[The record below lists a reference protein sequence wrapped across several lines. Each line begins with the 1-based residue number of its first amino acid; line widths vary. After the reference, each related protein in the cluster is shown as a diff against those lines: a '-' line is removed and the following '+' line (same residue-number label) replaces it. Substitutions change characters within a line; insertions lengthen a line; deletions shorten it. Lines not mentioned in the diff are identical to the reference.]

1 MDLKGEICLSALRT
15 ATTAYTSVAT
25 FTELNQLTQDMMLAG
40 FSATVVGFTGVAT
53 IIHAPIE
60 APSKVR
66 RLVGEG
72 AHMALL
78 LSLHTMVALS
88 TCLRVSQGLSRLL
101 GGKSVSPVVG
111 FALVFV
117 LMLLVELRLGV
128 LSSSQAPLRRPR
140 PTQSERTAIKAEKAT
155 TQVAK
160 SATKA
165 EKAATQVAKTAT
177 KAEKAPTKKARHSGK
192 RS

>member
-1 MDLKGEICLSALRT
+1 
-15 ATTAYTSVAT
+15 
-25 FTELNQLTQDMMLAG
+25 
-40 FSATVVGFTGVAT
+40 
-53 IIHAPIE
+53 
-60 APSKVR
+60 
-66 RLVGEG
+66 
-72 AHMALL
+72 MALL

-140 PTQSERTAIKAEKAT
+140 PPQSEKTAIKAEKAP
-155 TQVAK
+155 
-160 SATKA
+160 
-165 EKAATQVAKTAT
+165 TQVAKTTT
-177 KAEKAPTKKARHSGK
+177 KAEKAPAKKARHSGK